1 MMKSRHLLL
10 LLTLALL
17 ATSGA
22 GAQGKSRATRKA
34 SPQPASAAPDAAV
47 EDYSGMYTFL
57 KEGEFVQITI
67 ESGLLL
73 GFISRTG
80 DLDSDRGV
88 YLDQF
93 FDKGKISG
101 NQISFKTK
109 VLHGT
114 WYEFEGRIS
123 RGTAK
128 SRAQEGYWIVTGT
141 LKEHITDAY
150 HKVTS
155 RSREVT
161 FKSFPESAETGDQG
175 PPDA

>member
-1 MMKSRHLLL
+1 MMKSRRLLL

-17 ATSGA
+17 ATSAA
-22 GAQGKSRATRKA
+22 GAQNKSRATRKA
-34 SPQPASAAPDAAV
+34 SPQPAPASPDGVV

-101 NQISFKTK
+101 NQISFNSQSQSDAWLISFSY
-109 VLHGT
+109 LHSQHTITMSLGNQDQ
-114 WYEFEGRIS
+114 IS
-123 RGTAK
+123 TDAVPQWLLYLIPIAVVAAVAVAAVAFK
-128 SRAQEGYWIVTGT
+128 SRTKKTQ
-141 LKEHITDAY
+141 K
-150 HKVTS
+150 
-155 RSREVT
+155 
-161 FKSFPESAETGDQG
+161 
-175 PPDA
+175 